1 MVGHKERGARGRVR
15 QPWRLNRAAPE
26 EGDDRWGPPV
36 SQAQRGAKAVRGE
49 AFSREGGGNQAG
61 CHRRAVGWADREAEA
76 QWGEGGGRPVE
87 KKKKWAMAGL
97 KGRMGRLATG
107 PMGPKVRKSSFL
119 NNNLIFEYT
128 KALEICRR
136 RFSRNFD
143 MRIFSKIF

>member
-1 MVGHKERGARGRVR
+1 MTGGAHLSARH
-15 QPWRLNRAAPE
+15 
-26 EGDDRWGPPV
+26 
-36 SQAQRGAKAVRGE
+36 
-49 AFSREGGGNQAG
+49 REG
-61 CHRRAVGWADREAEA
+61 RRQCEVRHFPVREAAIRQGATDA
-76 QWGEGGGRPVE
+76 QSAGPTERPRPSGERGGGRPVE